1 LNGAKIIADKQI
13 NNIHITEREQNM
25 NWTSDQSSV
34 SSNQYRL
41 CPKDTSSLQRNC
53 FTLIELL
60 VVIAIIAILA
70 GMLLPA
76 LNKAKERARSIAC
89 TGKLKQ
95 WGLAFNGYADT
106 FNEYL
111 CQHSG
116 IGIYPGCSAP
126 PSNQARKWYDY
137 YSYSRWLAEPHA
149 TEKRWRSASSLA
161 HCPSDPVSKNTSSTD
176 YRVEMSYIMNNAV
189 GIVGRHSSFDCSRDN
204 FFTRRTKFPNASS
217 IVYLTEGMRTVGLE
231 RFGAFT
237 GCGGWAKN
245 TGPRPGT
252 SLRVSQPHV
261 EAMNV
266 LWVDGHVSALHRGA
280 VRQKYFCDGSVN
292 NSYL

>member
-1 LNGAKIIADKQI
+1 
-13 NNIHITEREQNM
+13 M

-34 SSNQYRL
+34 IRNQYRL
-41 CPKDTSSLQRNC
+41 CRKETSSLQRKC

-76 LNKAKERARSIAC
+76 LNKAKERARSISC

-106 FNEYL
+106 FNDYL
-111 CQHSG
+111 CKKSG
-116 IGIYPGCSAP
+116 IGVYPGFSGTL
-126 PSNQARKWYDY
+126 SSWSRNWFDY
-137 YSYSRWLAEPHA
+137 YSYSRWLAEPN
-149 TEKRWRSASSLA
+149 TPEKRWKSASSLA
-161 HCPSDPVSKNTSSTD
+161 HCPSDPVSTYTSSTD
-176 YRVEMSYIMNNAV
+176 VNVVMSYIMNSTI
-189 GIVGRHSSFDCSRDN
+189 GIVGKHGSFDCSRDN
-204 FFTRRTKFPNASS
+204 QFTRRSKFPQASS
-217 IVYLTEGMRTVGLE
+217 IVYLAEGIRTGT
-231 RFGAFT
+231 RYGAFT
-237 GCGGWAKN
+237 GCGRWTKED
-245 TGPRPGT
+245 GPRPGT

-266 LWVDGHVSALHRGA
+266 LWADGHVSALKRGA

-292 NSYL
+292 SAHL

>member
-1 LNGAKIIADKQI
+1 MEPKIIADKQI

-25 NWTSDQSSV
+25 TKSSSFIAM
-34 SSNQYRL
+34 SSTVRRAE
-41 CPKDTSSLQRNC
+41 DHHSSFQCKRR

-76 LNKAKERARSIAC
+76 LNKAKERARAIAC

-116 IGIYPGCSAP
+116 IAVYPGCSSP
-126 PSNQARKWYDY
+126 PANQARKWYDY

-149 TEKRWRSASSLA
+149 TEKRWKSASSLA
-161 HCPSDPVSKNTSSTD
+161 HCPSDPVSTFTSSTD
-176 YRVEMSYIMNNAV
+176 VRVVMSYIMNNAV
-189 GIVGRHSSFDCSRDN
+189 GIVGKHSSFDCSRDN

-217 IVYLTEGMRTVGLE
+217 IVYLTEGIRTDGSE
-231 RFGAFT
+231 RYGAFT
-237 GCGGWAKN
+237 GCGGWTKN

-266 LWVDGHVSALHRGA
+266 LWVDGHVSALMRGA